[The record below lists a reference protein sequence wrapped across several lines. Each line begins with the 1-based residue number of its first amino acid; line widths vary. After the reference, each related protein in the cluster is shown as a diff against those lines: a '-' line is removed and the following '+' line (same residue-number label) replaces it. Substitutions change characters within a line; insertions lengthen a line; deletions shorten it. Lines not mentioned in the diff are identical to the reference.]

1 MFNIEKTIEKHNLI
15 KVGDKIGV
23 ACSGGRDS
31 MALLVALNE
40 LKEKFNFELIVIN
53 VNHNIRENS
62 KQDSDFVQK
71 FCFMQRI
78 KCLSFNVNA
87 KKYSEDKK
95 LSIEQ
100 AARDCRYQVFKNCIK
115 NGTVN
120 KIALGHHSL
129 DQAETIL
136 LNIFRGTG
144 LTGASGMEYIRENTY
159 IRPLLDTTRSEIMAY
174 VLEKEIP
181 YVDDESNFSNDY
193 ARNYIRNMILPM
205 IRNRWPNADQN
216 ICNFGRICKEDN
228 QFINSKIIQN
238 SYTTD
243 NGIAK
248 INISVFSQPNS
259 IVARVIM
266 NALKSIGASTNI
278 EKKHIKMIKAMVKEA
293 QNGTKIN
300 LPNSVTVI
308 KEYTHVT
315 LTNKNYT
322 PSNKSIPLE
331 KGSVEFPN
339 FGIIESIMT
348 RKISLDSYTHII
360 DYNKLPKGAEWRYRR
375 EKDIFEKFGGGT
387 KTLKEYFID
396 KKIPARLRNFIPV
409 LAKGNEI
416 YVIAGIEISEKVRI
430 DENSKTAWGFN
441 VIKF

>member
-1 MFNIEKTIEKHNLI
+1 MLNIEKTIEKYNLI
-15 KVGDKIGV
+15 KPNDIIGV

-31 MALLVALNE
+31 MALLVALNN
-40 LKEKFNFELIVIN
+40 LKEKYQCQVIAIN

-71 FCFMQRI
+71 FCFMQKI

-87 KKYSEDKK
+87 IKYANDKK

-115 NGTVN
+115 NGSVT

-159 IRPLLDTTRSEIMAY
+159 IRPMLDISRAEIMAY
-174 VLEKEIP
+174 VLENEIP
-181 YVDDESNFSNDY
+181 YVDDETNFSNDY

-205 IRNRWPNADQN
+205 IRNKWPNADTN
-216 ICNFGRICKEDN
+216 ICNFGKICKEDN
-228 QFINSKIIQN
+228 QFINNKIIEN
-238 SYTTD
+238 SFTCD

-248 INISVFSQPNS
+248 ISISVFSQPNS
-259 IVARVIM
+259 IVSRVILK
-266 NALKSIGASTNI
+266 ALKSIGASVNI
-278 EKKHIKMIKAMVKEA
+278 EKKHIKLIKAMVKEA

-300 LPNSVTVI
+300 LPNSVSVI
-308 KEYTHVT
+308 KEYNYVT

-322 PSNKSIPLE
+322 PTNKSFDLV
-331 KGSVEFPN
+331 KGATEFTN
-339 FGIIESIMT
+339 FGIIEATMT
-348 RKISLDSYTHII
+348 RKISLSGYTHII
-360 DYNKLPKGAEWRYRR
+360 DYNKLPKGAQWRYRR

-387 KTLKEYFID
+387 KSLKDYFID

-409 LAKGNEI
+409 LAKGNEVF
-416 YVIAGIEISEKVRI
+416 VIAGVEISEKVKI

>member
-1 MFNIEKTIEKHNLI
+1 
-15 KVGDKIGV
+15 
-23 ACSGGRDS
+23 
-31 MALLVALNE
+31 
-40 LKEKFNFELIVIN
+40 
-53 VNHNIRENS
+53 
-62 KQDSDFVQK
+62 
-71 FCFMQRI
+71 
-78 KCLSFNVNA
+78 
-87 KKYSEDKK
+87 
-95 LSIEQ
+95 
-100 AARDCRYQVFKNCIK
+100 
-115 NGTVN
+115 
-120 KIALGHHSL
+120 
-129 DQAETIL
+129 
-136 LNIFRGTG
+136 
-144 LTGASGMEYIRENTY
+144 
-159 IRPLLDTTRSEIMAY
+159 MAY

-228 QFINSKIIQN
+228 QFINSRIIQN
-238 SYTTD
+238 AYTTD

-248 INISVFSQPNS
+248 INISVFDQPNS

-308 KEYTHVT
+308 KEYNYVT
-315 LTNKNYT
+315 FTNKNYI

-416 YVIAGIEISEKVRI
+416 YVIAGVEISEKVRI